1 MATIAAFRLPA
12 TDTALGSTLEAH
24 PSLTGEL
31 ERVVESDRSGIWLT
45 GPNRSEIED
54 ALADDPS
61 VDDYEH
67 VTTNDERWLYDI
79 AFTDEVC
86 AIVDLFVAPQG
97 TLLSAKAA
105 NGTWVLRVRY
115 PDREHLSEAYERLR
129 ERDLAVEVGKI
140 YDLTEHSSV
149 EIGLTPHQYESIV
162 AAVEHGYFE
171 IPRRISMQEL
181 AVELDISHQ
190 ALSERLRRAY
200 GTLASVE
207 LDLEPRIELEF
218 VESD

>member
-12 TDTALGSTLEAH
+12 TDTALGSALETH

-31 ERVVESDRSGIWLT
+31 ERVVESDRPGIWLT
-45 GPNRSEIED
+45 GPSRPRIEA
-54 ALADDPS
+54 ALEADPS

-67 VTTNDERWLYDI
+67 VTTTDDRWLYELE
-79 AFTDEVC
+79 FTDEVC
-86 AIVDLFVAPQG
+86 AIVDLFVGPKG
-97 TLLSAKAA
+97 TVLSAKAA

-115 PDREHLSEAYERLR
+115 PDREHLSETYERLR
-129 ERDLAVEVGKI
+129 ERELAVEIGKI

-149 EIGLTPHQYESIV
+149 EIGLTPEQYESIV

-200 GTLASVE
+200 GTLANVE
-207 LDLEPRIELEF
+207 LDLDPGIELEF
-218 VESD
+218 AESD